1 MFVLGNKENSTNFQ
15 EPLNKFN
22 SNKSPK
28 NNSTWIKNRRL
39 RNNCQHVT
47 TAVSLDAFSFPTDNQ
62 TLERVKTSP
71 NLIIPDTSCQ
81 KSELPLDT
89 DAMRRERIDRYKEE
103 RRLALRERFKLSESA
118 PYDDEIIKRLRAKS
132 LKSPDECSDKNVN
145 SSTKQ
150 PKRLV
155 KITTYDERDLVS
167 SYSDQKEWYT
177 RSLER
182 KKFAIQENKGLVASR
197 VNQLIG
203 CTTSSDGIN
212 NQNSFKTTDKP
223 ISK

>member
-1 MFVLGNKENSTNFQ
+1 MLFFLGNKENSTNFQ
-15 EPLNKFN
+15 ESLNKF
-22 SNKSPK
+22 SPNKSK
-28 NNSTWIKNRRL
+28 NSSIWIKNRRM
-39 RNNCQHVT
+39 RNNCQHVI
-47 TAVSLDAFSFPTDNQ
+47 TAVSLDAFNFPTDEQ

-71 NLIIPDTSCQ
+71 NLVAPDTNCQ
-81 KSELPLDT
+81 KSEISLDM

-103 RRLALRERFKLSESA
+103 RRLALRERFKLPESV
-118 PYDDEIIKRLRAKS
+118 PYDDEIIKRLKAKS
-132 LKSPDECSDKNVN
+132 LKSPDECSIKDINT
-145 SSTKQ
+145 STKQ

-155 KITTYDERDLVS
+155 KISTYDERDTVS
-167 SYSDQKEWYT
+167 SYSNQKEWYT

-182 KKFAIQENKGLVASR
+182 KKCAIQENKGIVASR

>member
-1 MFVLGNKENSTNFQ
+1 MFLGNKENSTNFQ

-28 NNSTWIKNRRL
+28 NNSAWIKNRRL

-62 TLERVKTSP
+62 TLERVKTST

-89 DAMRRERIDRYKEE
+89 DVMRRERIDRYKEE

-155 KITTYDERDLVS
+155 KITTYDERDIVS

-182 KKFAIQENKGLVASR
+182 KKSAIQENKGLVASR
-197 VNQLIG
+197 VNQLIR